1 MNHFLKTVLKEE
13 EEVEVSMEE
22 IHLEIERL
30 LPEVHHLTGKDWK
43 AFTYNKNDQQELQ
56 VINNRKD
63 VLKSVKTMAY
73 WVSL

>member
-13 EEVEVSMEE
+13 EVVEVIMEK

-30 LPEVHHLTGKDWK
+30 LPEVQHLTGKDWK
-43 AFTYNKNDQQELQ
+43 AFTYNKNDLQ

-63 VLKSVKTMAY
+63 VLKSTKTMAY